1 MAATKAKMGCLTGG
15 LAALAALA
23 TGGMAAAPPDEPVR
37 MSGLKVEGLAGFAV
51 MDRAG
56 SPVGHIV
63 RVEADSHGR
72 TRWLDIALDAGGEA
86 RVASFRAYLDAPR
99 REIALTLS
107 EDLLVSR
114 ADAAAASP
122 AISPSA

>member
-1 MAATKAKMGCLTGG
+1 MAANKAQMGCLTGG

-23 TGGMAAAPPDEPVR
+23 TGGMAAAPPNEPVR
-37 MSGLKVEGLAGFAV
+37 MSGLKVDGLAGFAV
-51 MDRAG
+51 IDLGG
-56 SPVGHIV
+56 SSVGHIV

-114 ADAAAASP
+114 ADMAAASL
-122 AISPSA
+122 ATSPSA